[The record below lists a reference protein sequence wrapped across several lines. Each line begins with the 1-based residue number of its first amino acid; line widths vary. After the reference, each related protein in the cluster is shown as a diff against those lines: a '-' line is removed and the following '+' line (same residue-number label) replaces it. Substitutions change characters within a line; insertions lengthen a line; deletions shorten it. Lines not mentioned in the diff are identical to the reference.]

1 MDNLVQPLLAAAIV
15 LGYLLLGLWLHLCEG
30 RRRAAKAQR
39 FRESIRP
46 PSLRGDGLDLSLQQ
60 QSRPFRIAM
69 GELLAYPN
77 GSMVEGPE
85 PGGEVRYQDIARDV
99 IEREPTLARLP
110 WLRKGRMFDEP
121 DQGL

>member
-1 MDNLVQPLLAAAIV
+1 MV
-15 LGYLLLGLWLHLCEG
+15 LHLG
-30 RRRAAKAQR
+30 AWALLRLIRRRNARTAAR
-39 FRESIRP
+39 FRESVRP
-46 PSLRGDGLDLSLQQ
+46 VPLRGDGLDFSLQQ

-85 PGGEVRYQDIARDV
+85 PGGEERYQDIARDV

-121 DQGL
+121 DRGL